1 MKKLNKKK
9 MIVLGTIILIVILL
23 MMVIISLT
31 GTNSSK
37 RLEGSSKHTLS
48 STEKSKVKEVVDSI
62 GDVDSF
68 SMKINNKII
77 RIHFTLKED
86 KKVDDVKSK
95 CNEIIKNI
103 DKDNL
108 EFYDVEVFVL
118 SSSKDS
124 EDYPIIGYK
133 HKSQE
138 SFVW

>member
-9 MIVLGTIILIVILL
+9 MIILGVAVLVAVLFI
-23 MMVIISLT
+23 MVVISLT

-37 RLEGSSKHTLS
+37 RLDGASSHKLS
-48 STEKSKVKEVVDSI
+48 KEEKTKVKEVVESI
-62 GDVDSF
+62 GDVESF

-77 RIHFTLKED
+77 RIHFTLKEEQ
-86 KKVDDVKSK
+86 KVDDVKSK

-103 DKDNL
+103 DKKNL

-118 SSSKDS
+118 SSLKDS